1 MSIIQKNNN
10 KVSPHAVINRRSALR
25 EESGQALVE
34 AAIVL
39 PVLLV
44 LVFGVVMAG
53 RVVHAKIAVQAAARE
68 AGRALATASSEHQGL
83 TDADNAARSAADGYG
98 LAADGLSVDLESN
111 GFERGGTVTAT
122 VSYDVGLGGLPLL
135 DSVGVTVTSS
145 HSERIEPYRSREV
158 VQR

>member
-1 MSIIQKNNN
+1 MRLFGGRS
-10 KVSPHAVINRRSALR
+10 SAVVRKLAARLLGG
-25 EESGQALVE
+25 ESGQALVE

-68 AGRALATASSEHQGL
+68 ASRTLATAPSEEQGL
-83 TDADNAARSAADGYG
+83 TDAEDAARAAADGYG
-98 LAADGLSVDLESN
+98 LSSDGLSVDLEPN

-122 VSYDVGLGGLPLL
+122 VSYGVGLAGLPVIGGA
-135 DSVGVTVTSS
+135 DIRVSSS
-145 HSERIEPYRSREV
+145 HSEQVDPYRSREV

>member
-1 MSIIQKNNN
+1 V
-10 KVSPHAVINRRSALR
+10 VSRFLARLR
-25 EESGQALVE
+25 GDESGQALVE

-39 PVLLV
+39 PVLLT

-68 AGRALATASSEHQGL
+68 ASRTLATAPSEEQGL
-83 TDADNAARSAADGYG
+83 TDANDAARAAANGYG
-98 LAADGLSVDLESN
+98 LSGDGLSVDLDAN

-122 VSYDVGLGGLPLL
+122 VGYSVGLGGLPLFGAV
-135 DSVGVTVTSS
+135 DIDVSSS
-145 HSERIEPYRSREV
+145 HSEQVDPYRSREA